1 MNSKTITP
9 WLPAKASMREMIDA
23 LWKLP
28 RDIVSDGYDLALEAL
43 STQLSVEIHEYPTGT
58 ECWTWT
64 VPEKWT
70 CHEAYLETINGE
82 RLFSYEDNPLHV
94 MSYSLPFEG
103 EISKGELLSHLHVN
117 QRLPEAIPYRY
128 AFYERDWGLCC
139 TKSMRDSLVD
149 DRYRVVIRTAFDKGT
164 MKIGEITAQGQTD
177 ETIIISAHLDHP
189 AMVNDDL
196 SGVAV
201 GIGVMR
207 ELLRMDNLRYT
218 YKFLILPETIGSVA
232 YLHSNEH
239 SLDKIKGGLFLE
251 MLGLDNPPAL
261 QESFVSNSELDSCF
275 KLAMN
280 EFDPASWTGPFRSI
294 VVNDERQFNGPGL
307 RIPMLSLSRA
317 LPRTNPD
324 WPYLEYHSS
333 FDCPGILSDDAL
345 AQSKSL
351 ILSMVKTLETNRV
364 PVNEFKGEVFLSRYN
379 MHIDLHDDPQ
389 GHKDLFGIMYLIDG
403 EHSVAQIAEKCEVS
417 FEKVLKIVCELD
429 QHGLVSYK

>member
-1 MNSKTITP
+1 MSNINVQLDSN
-9 WLPAKASMREMIDA
+9 ASMLEIIEA
-23 LWKLP
+23 LWRLP
-28 RDIVSDGYDLALEAL
+28 RDLVSDGYDIALGAL
-43 STQLSVEIHEYPTGT
+43 GTLLPMTIHEYPSGMECGT
-58 ECWTWT
+58 WI

-70 CHEAYLETINGE
+70 CHEAYLETIDG
-82 RLFSYEDNPLHV
+82 RTLFTYEENPLHV

-103 EISKGELLSHLHVN
+103 EISKDELLSHLHVN
-117 QRLPEAIPYRY
+117 HRLSEAIPYRY

-139 TKSMRDSLVD
+139 TKSMRDGLVD
-149 DRYRVVIRTAFDKGT
+149 ERYKVVIRTVFDQGT
-164 MKIGEITAQGQTD
+164 MKIGEITAEGQTD
-177 ETIIISAHLDHP
+177 ETIIIAAHLDHP

-196 SGVAV
+196 SGVSV
-201 GIGVMR
+201 GIEVMR
-207 ELLRMDNLRYT
+207 ELLSMDNLRYT

-239 SLDKIKGGLFLE
+239 SLDRIKGGLFLE

-280 EFDPASWTGPFRSI
+280 GFDLASWSGPFRSI
-294 VVNDERQFNGPGL
+294 VVNDERQFNGPGF

-333 FDCPGILSDDAL
+333 FDCPDIVSGDAL

-351 ILSMVKTLETNRV
+351 ILRMVETLETNHV
-364 PVNEFKGEVFLSRYN
+364 PMNEFKGEVFLSRYK

-389 GHKDLFGIMYLIDG
+389 GHRDMFGVMYLIDG
-403 EHSVAQIAEKCEVS
+403 EHSVAQIAEECGVS
-417 FEKVLKIVCELD
+417 FDKVLEIVSELE